1 MNVDLMEEEE
11 EGEIPH
17 GKITKTFDGIIFNS
31 NFDSGNLARVESVHS
46 KVPNVVEFHLWTAP
60 DCSGTQYQNGNR
72 SWFYFTVTTPSTYN
86 GNTIKLSIQNL
97 NKQGRLYQQGL
108 TPLTRTV
115 PGKMTWERMRDR
127 PEYQSTENGMVLSFQ
142 FSPPEYRKTITYFA
156 FCYPFSY
163 ADCLKYL
170 TRIEQRLPRRV
181 TTPDDNN
188 HHDITEI
195 YYRRDV
201 LCYSLDGLR
210 IDLITVSSY
219 DGITSETEPLL
230 PGLFPESDSSRSNL
244 FEGKKVVL
252 ITSRVHPGETPA
264 SFVFNGFLEFLL
276 RPDDP
281 RSQALRRNFVFKMVP
296 MINPDGVQ
304 RGHYRTDSRGI
315 NLNRVYGNP
324 NQSLH
329 PSVFAIRQLMLYYHA
344 RDTSPDATSSDTS
357 FTGLNDD
364 VGGVAAYIDLHAH
377 ATKRGC
383 FMYGNHFH
391 NCEDHAQSMLLPKLV
406 SLNSAHFDFDH
417 CVFSEKNM
425 YIADKRDGTIT
436 KEGCGRVALYKATN
450 LIYCYTLECNYNSGM
465 RVNPITP
472 AANNESGKCTPCG
485 DGSNIPHK
493 LITQDFEEVGRGL
506 SIAILDLF
514 DMNPCSR
521 LPSSEYISLA
531 RLKQHLQHK
540 VLQDRKRIEMKKQD
554 NKRHNQQQQMKS
566 DVSIDL
572 INEDQANVDN
582 TVTMTSNEPNTL
594 LAIKQVVVSSS
605 DSIIPIADR
614 KVPVSFRRVKSGV
627 HLPLVTLNHSLASP
641 DSNCFASPLLI
652 KGHTIEKNT
661 TAKLADI
668 HQTHST
674 AQLGRLTI
682 NNKQPQMI
690 LSKATGGHVIGP
702 YWETHP
708 KWSVGKS
715 LSYRVKRKIV
725 TRTSESSPS
734 RHLSHRRITSTF
746 PVSAKN
752 YLKIDT
758 RVHTDKSPKTRAN
771 YNYL

>member
-1 MNVDLMEEEE
+1 
-11 EGEIPH
+11 
-17 GKITKTFDGIIFNS
+17 
-31 NFDSGNLARVESVHS
+31 
-46 KVPNVVEFHLWTAP
+46 
-60 DCSGTQYQNGNR
+60 
-72 SWFYFTVTTPSTYN
+72 
-86 GNTIKLSIQNL
+86 
-97 NKQGRLYQQGL
+97 
-108 TPLTRTV
+108 
-115 PGKMTWERMRDR
+115 
-127 PEYQSTENGMVLSFQ
+127 
-142 FSPPEYRKTITYFA
+142 
-156 FCYPFSY
+156 
-163 ADCLKYL
+163 
-170 TRIEQRLPRRV
+170 V

-450 LIYCYTLECNYNSGM
+450 LIY
-465 RVNPITP
+465 
-472 AANNESGKCTPCG
+472 
-485 DGSNIPHK
+485 
-493 LITQDFEEVGRGL
+493 
-506 SIAILDLF
+506 
-514 DMNPCSR
+514 
-521 LPSSEYISLA
+521 
-531 RLKQHLQHK
+531 
-540 VLQDRKRIEMKKQD
+540 
-554 NKRHNQQQQMKS
+554 
-566 DVSIDL
+566 
-572 INEDQANVDN
+572 
-582 TVTMTSNEPNTL
+582 
-594 LAIKQVVVSSS
+594 
-605 DSIIPIADR
+605 
-614 KVPVSFRRVKSGV
+614 
-627 HLPLVTLNHSLASP
+627 
-641 DSNCFASPLLI
+641 
-652 KGHTIEKNT
+652 
-661 TAKLADI
+661 
-668 HQTHST
+668 
-674 AQLGRLTI
+674 
-682 NNKQPQMI
+682 
-690 LSKATGGHVIGP
+690 
-702 YWETHP
+702 W
-708 KWSVGKS
+708 
-715 LSYRVKRKIV
+715 
-725 TRTSESSPS
+725 
-734 RHLSHRRITSTF
+734 
-746 PVSAKN
+746 
-752 YLKIDT
+752 
-758 RVHTDKSPKTRAN
+758 
-771 YNYL
+771 